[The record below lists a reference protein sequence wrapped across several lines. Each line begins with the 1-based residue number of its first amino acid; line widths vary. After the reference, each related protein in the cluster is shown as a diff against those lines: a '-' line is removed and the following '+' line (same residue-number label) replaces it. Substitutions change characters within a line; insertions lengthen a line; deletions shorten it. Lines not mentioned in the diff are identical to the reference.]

1 MGDRSPNLR
10 FVIDYQSGLTGHVTM
25 IARSPAGHYVRVAR
39 ICEIFTRGGK
49 SGCQLKAMAIRLKRV
64 SAPLVVL
71 AIVACGGGSADRRFA
86 RDTQPG
92 QSLVGTWDAKLSLSQ
107 PYQLELNEPVAR
119 RICGTIGF
127 VENRSARS
135 ASVLTDNP
143 RHLGVYD
150 LNLSLLGL
158 DWLGDQSFPA
168 AVATWAEPYASAA
181 RTVRDSVRIVLNP
194 RGQEQI
200 ILRGRY
206 DLAGISG
213 AWTAQSSRGT
223 ASGSFWLTPHV
234 SARVQSRSCA

>member
-1 MGDRSPNLR
+1 
-10 FVIDYQSGLTGHVTM
+10 
-25 IARSPAGHYVRVAR
+25 
-39 ICEIFTRGGK
+39 
-49 SGCQLKAMAIRLKRV
+49 MAIRLKRLR
-64 SAPLVVL
+64 APLIVL

-86 RDTQPG
+86 RETQPG
-92 QSLVGTWDAKLSLSQ
+92 QSPVGTWDAKLSLSQ
-107 PYQLELNEPVAR
+107 PYQLELHEPVAR

-143 RHLGVYD
+143 PHMGVYD

-168 AVATWAEPYASAA
+168 AVAIPVEAYASAA

-194 RGQEQI
+194 GGQERI
-200 ILRGRY
+200 VLLGRY

-234 SARVQSRSCA
+234 NARAQSRSCA

>member
-1 MGDRSPNLR
+1 
-10 FVIDYQSGLTGHVTM
+10 
-25 IARSPAGHYVRVAR
+25 
-39 ICEIFTRGGK
+39 
-49 SGCQLKAMAIRLKRV
+49 MAIGLKRLR
-64 SAPLVVL
+64 APLIVM

-92 QSLVGTWDAKLSLSQ
+92 QSPVGTWDAKLSLSQ
-107 PYQLELNEPVAR
+107 PYQLELHEPVAR

-127 VENRSARS
+127 VDNRSARS

-143 RHLGVYD
+143 PHVGVYD

-168 AVATWAEPYASAA
+168 AVAIPVEAYASAA

-194 RGQEQI
+194 GGQERI
-200 ILRGRY
+200 VLRGRY
-206 DLAGISG
+206 DPAGISG

-234 SARVQSRSCA
+234 NARAQSRSCA